1 MGRTIVLAVALLAAA
16 LLTWLQL
23 EPPRP
28 RPADAPADRFS
39 AERAM
44 ADVRIIAHRP
54 HPMGSPANQAVR
66 DHLLR
71 RLTELGLSPEVQAAD
86 AWMQRDGREPVLA
99 GGRVENVVGVLPGRD
114 RAAPAVL
121 LMAHYDSVP
130 GSPGAAD
137 DAAGVSAMLE
147 IARALQAGPQPA
159 RDVVFLF
166 TDGEEVGL
174 LGARAFFGEHALA
187 RRVGFVVNLEARG
200 GSGRALMFQTGP
212 GNAETVRLFARSA
225 VRPMATSL
233 SQFIYERMPNDTDF
247 TVPAEAGIPG
257 LNFAFVGRPFD
268 YHSPTATPERLD
280 RGSLQDLGAQALAA
294 TRTAADAE
302 AMPAAGRNAAYS
314 QVAAWLIA
322 YPPAVGWLILAG
334 AALLLLVAAARAR
347 RLRAAATWID
357 VAQGAGALLYALLA
371 AAALLRIAR
380 RATGVKFAYLEQ
392 FALFAHARLFEAAL
406 VVIALAAALYAAA
419 ALARGKTRIEAAVIP
434 LVAGLACSLFGGFD
448 AVGAGMGAGAAV
460 LALVTFGRPA
470 SLPGA
475 WAGVLALGF
484 LAACG
489 AQAAAPTAAV
499 LLVWPIALAAASAAL
514 VALAAVK
521 SFVDTMIAAVVA
533 MLGLAW
539 LGPYLHLTFLALD
552 APELLAA
559 FAGLTALFV
568 WPLAH
573 PRIGGGGRLTSLAL
587 LLIGAGLIAA
597 VRFTDPWGEHRPQP
611 ASVAYVHDTTT
622 RQAFRVAQAGPDV
635 AWTRQVLTSDG
646 GAISRRALPP
656 IFRDTVAVAP
666 ARWLEPQAPAASL
679 ATGLEGAQLLTI
691 LPPAGA
697 RSLAVE
703 IRPTVA
709 LNELAVEGKPTGL
722 SAPPGQWTRIRWVG
736 DRDGLTI
743 AFRPEGSGALEL
755 RYWSADDDWPAGAA
769 PLPARPAR
777 VMAFGASGASMVVGA
792 RQLSW

>member
-1 MGRTIVLAVALLAAA
+1 
-16 LLTWLQL
+16 
-23 EPPRP
+23 
-28 RPADAPADRFS
+28 
-39 AERAM
+39 
-44 ADVRIIAHRP
+44 
-54 HPMGSPANQAVR
+54 
-66 DHLLR
+66 
-71 RLTELGLSPEVQAAD
+71 
-86 AWMQRDGREPVLA
+86 
-99 GGRVENVVGVLPGRD
+99 
-114 RAAPAVL
+114 
-121 LMAHYDSVP
+121 HYDSVP

-200 GSGRALMFQTGP
+200 GSGRALMFQPGP

-314 QVAAWLIA
+314 QVAA
-322 YPPAVGWLILAG
+322 P
-334 AALLLLVAAARAR
+334 
-347 RLRAAATWID
+347 
-357 VAQGAGALLYALLA
+357 LA

-539 LGPYLHLTFLALD
+539 
-552 APELLAA
+552 
-559 FAGLTALFV
+559 
-568 WPLAH
+568 
-573 PRIGGGGRLTSLAL
+573 
-587 LLIGAGLIAA
+587 
-597 VRFTDPWGEHRPQP
+597 
-611 ASVAYVHDTTT
+611 
-622 RQAFRVAQAGPDV
+622 
-635 AWTRQVLTSDG
+635 
-646 GAISRRALPP
+646 
-656 IFRDTVAVAP
+656 
-666 ARWLEPQAPAASL
+666 
-679 ATGLEGAQLLTI
+679 
-691 LPPAGA
+691 
-697 RSLAVE
+697 
-703 IRPTVA
+703 
-709 LNELAVEGKPTGL
+709 
-722 SAPPGQWTRIRWVG
+722 
-736 DRDGLTI
+736 
-743 AFRPEGSGALEL
+743 
-755 RYWSADDDWPAGAA
+755 
-769 PLPARPAR
+769 
-777 VMAFGASGASMVVGA
+777 
-792 RQLSW
+792 